1 MKTTVLTLALC
12 AVTAH
17 ATAADPAPIPEK
29 TLAVKKELLF
39 SDDFESAEPAKPWHK
54 VVPTFTFEKG
64 TLKGTQTRDKD
75 VPSADG
81 KSVVKAHAVHGL
93 EVPTKDSVVE
103 VILYTARNDALSK
116 V

>member
-1 MKTTVLTLALC
+1 MKTTALTLALFVV
-12 AVTAH
+12 AAH
-17 ATAADPAPIPEK
+17 APAADQIPVPDK
-29 TLAVKKELLF
+29 SLAVKKELLF

-81 KSVVKAHAVHGL
+81 KSVVKAHAAVHGL
-93 EVPTKDSVVE
+93 EIWSSQRLVDSRKAV
-103 VILYTARNDALSK
+103 
-116 V
+116 